1 MLTNNLMQ
9 SYNADADK
17 ITLTA
22 DIEAIK
28 LHSDT
33 VIPLGM
39 IINELVS
46 NALKY
51 AFKNKEEG
59 QTHVTLKRIN
69 EKLLLQVKDNGIG
82 IPENIDVTTG
92 NSFGYKI
99 IKAFTQKLKAL
110 MTINSQDGT
119 DVQLLISR
127 YRTT

>member
-1 MLTNNLMQ
+1 
-9 SYNADADK
+9 
-17 ITLTA
+17 
-22 DIEAIK
+22 
-28 LHSDT
+28 
-33 VIPLGM
+33 M

-59 QTHVTLKRIN
+59 QIHVTLKRIN